1 VDSHDSSTGE
11 MQDTTDQSS
20 ANEKRSATETINEG
34 KYKTGCDKE
43 DNILDDGGCEG
54 GVSSHSSHVEDVDE
68 VVKHDIA
75 TPELKLVQVLIKIF
89 RGKLTAIVAKSV
101 H

>member
-1 VDSHDSSTGE
+1 MDSHDSSTGE
-11 MQDTTDQSS
+11 VQHTTDQSS
-20 ANEKRSATETINEG
+20 ADEKRPATETIDEG
-34 KYKTGCDKE
+34 KDKTGCDKE

-75 TPELKLVQVLIKIF
+75 TPEPTLVPVPVKNLQ
-89 RGKLTAIVAKSV
+89 G
-101 H
+101 